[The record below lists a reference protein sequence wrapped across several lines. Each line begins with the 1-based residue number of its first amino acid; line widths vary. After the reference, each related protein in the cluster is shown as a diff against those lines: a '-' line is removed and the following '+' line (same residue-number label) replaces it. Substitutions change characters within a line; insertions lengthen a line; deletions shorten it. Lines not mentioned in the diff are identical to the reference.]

1 MKKTMLIASSVMM
14 MNLLMVSCNLDDGS
28 SCPEALTGGLSD
40 IETEFVGT
48 WVLTNMV
55 SEEEVDLTDDDVEN
69 PSTEIFQQLPDCQ
82 KDVVYDFESDRKF
95 TLEQEYNATD
105 CQNKLTFDGTW
116 KLTEGKLTFVSQCTS
131 QTIDIVVNDDSTMFT
146 LEDTYF
152 FNDVNGFVISTSVTL
167 TYEKTL

>member
-1 MKKTMLIASSVMM
+1 MKKLKLMASSAMM
-14 MNLLMVSCNLDDGS
+14 MGLLMVSCNLDEDT
-28 SCPEALTGGLSD
+28 SCPKALTGELSFP
-40 IETEFVGT
+40 ESEFVGT

-95 TLEQEYNATD
+95 TVKQEYNAPD
-105 CQNKLTFDGTW
+105 CENKLTFEGTW
-116 KLTEGKLTFVSQCTS
+116 KLSDTKLTFVSQCSS
-131 QTIDIVVNDDSTMFT
+131 QAIDIVVNDDSTVFT

-152 FNDVNGFVISTSVTL
+152 FNDVYGFVVNTKVTL